1 MVMISGRFPMT
12 NSPKIRGDKLVLGM
26 LSVIRTL
33 VVELDKS
40 GAIQI
45 GPFIATVDSTA
56 DCPPSGL
63 IGQNGWIEQGRVSG
77 SS

>member
-1 MVMISGRFPMT
+1 MP

-56 DCPPSGL
+56 DTHRKLGDPNQLADAIQAISRFHCA
-63 IGQNGWIEQGRVSG
+63 
-77 SS
+77 